1 MTTPG
6 ADAFIRQLDQDPEL
20 LEQVRARILT
30 RELLQLPET
39 VAQLAAAQ
47 QEAAGRLDSLQTGQ
61 DSLQAGQE
69 SLQTGQESLQ
79 TGQESLQTGQDSLQ
93 TGQDS
98 LQAGQDILQTGQ
110 EQANSRLDDLT
121 MTQEEATRRLDS
133 LQAGQEQANS
143 RLDDLTT
150 AQEEATRRLAS
161 LQAGQESLQAG
172 QEQANSR
179 LDDLTTAQEEATR
192 RLDSLQ
198 TGQESLQTGQEQAN
212 SRLDDLTTR
221 VQNLQGNLG
230 NLTGTAYE
238 NRAARLAPRLLTRY
252 LRMQNTQV
260 LQAPNADTRPYLDR
274 LVNQGVTDER
284 ISDEEAQQ
292 LERADMIVTTTTGD
306 AQTAYVV
313 IEASVTVDDTDI
325 DRAHQRALIMA
336 LITDAPT
343 QAAVIG
349 QDISPANRQ
358 RADELGVTFM
368 PLSQ

>member
-47 QEAAGRLDSLQTGQ
+47 QEAVGRLDSLQTGQ

-69 SLQTGQESLQ
+69 SLQTGQE
-79 TGQESLQTGQDSLQ
+79 
-93 TGQDS
+93 
-98 LQAGQDILQTGQ
+98 
-110 EQANSRLDDLT
+110 QANSRLDDLT
-121 MTQEEATRRLDS
+121 TAQQEAAGRLDS

-192 RLDSLQ
+192 RLASLQ
-198 TGQESLQTGQEQAN
+198 AGQESLQAGQEQAN

-274 LVNQGVTDER
+274 LVNQGVTDGR

-292 LERADMIVTTTTGD
+292 LERADMIVTTTTTTTTGD

-349 QDISPANRQ
+349 QDISPTNRQ

>member
-69 SLQTGQESLQ
+69 SLQ
-79 TGQESLQTGQDSLQ
+79 
-93 TGQDS
+93 
-98 LQAGQDILQTGQ
+98 AGQ

-121 MTQEEATRRLDS
+121 TAQEEAAGRLDS

-150 AQEEATRRLAS
+150 AQEEATRRLDS

-198 TGQESLQTGQEQAN
+198 AGQERLQTGQEQAN
-212 SRLDDLTTR
+212 SRLDDLTAS

-274 LVNQGVTDER
+274 LVNQGVTDGR

-349 QDISPANRQ
+349 QDISPTNRQ

>member
-61 DSLQAGQE
+61 
-69 SLQTGQESLQ
+69 
-79 TGQESLQTGQDSLQ
+79 
-93 TGQDS
+93 
-98 LQAGQDILQTGQ
+98 

-121 MTQEEATRRLDS
+121 TAQQEAAGRLDS

-192 RLDSLQ
+192 RLASLQ
-198 TGQESLQTGQEQAN
+198 AGQEGGWGPKISKSKMISAAAPTTFKCICLYKK
-212 SRLDDLTTR
+212 LT
-221 VQNLQGNLG
+221 VSQQFGILLIFYCSGP
-230 NLTGTAYE
+230 
-238 NRAARLAPRLLTRY
+238 APA
-252 LRMQNTQV
+252 
-260 LQAPNADTRPYLDR
+260 APNRKSIKCQIAGKPSTFC
-274 LVNQGVTDER
+274 
-284 ISDEEAQQ
+284 
-292 LERADMIVTTTTGD
+292 
-306 AQTAYVV
+306 
-313 IEASVTVDDTDI
+313 
-325 DRAHQRALIMA
+325 
-336 LITDAPT
+336 
-343 QAAVIG
+343 IG
-349 QDISPANRQ
+349 ICI
-358 RADELGVTFM
+358 
-368 PLSQ
+368 

>member
-69 SLQTGQESLQ
+69 SLQTGQE
-79 TGQESLQTGQDSLQ
+79 
-93 TGQDS
+93 
-98 LQAGQDILQTGQ
+98 
-110 EQANSRLDDLT
+110 QANSRLDDLT
-121 MTQEEATRRLDS
+121 MAQQEAAGRLDS

-150 AQEEATRRLAS
+150 AQEEATRRLASLQAGQESLQAGPQES

>member
-1 MTTPG
+1 M
-6 ADAFIRQLDQDPEL
+6 
-20 LEQVRARILT
+20 
-30 RELLQLPET
+30 
-39 VAQLAAAQ
+39 
-47 QEAAGRLDSLQTGQ
+47 
-61 DSLQAGQE
+61 
-69 SLQTGQESLQ
+69 
-79 TGQESLQTGQDSLQ
+79 
-93 TGQDS
+93 
-98 LQAGQDILQTGQ
+98 
-110 EQANSRLDDLT
+110 
-121 MTQEEATRRLDS
+121 
-133 LQAGQEQANS
+133 
-143 RLDDLTT
+143 
-150 AQEEATRRLAS
+150 
-161 LQAGQESLQAG
+161 
-172 QEQANSR
+172 
-179 LDDLTTAQEEATR
+179 
-192 RLDSLQ
+192 
-198 TGQESLQTGQEQAN
+198 
-212 SRLDDLTTR
+212 
-221 VQNLQGNLG
+221 G

-274 LVNQGVTDER
+274 LVNQGVTDGR

-292 LERADMIVTTTTGD
+292 LERADMIVTTTTTGD

-349 QDISPANRQ
+349 QDISPTNRQ

>member
-61 DSLQAGQE
+61 DSLQ
-69 SLQTGQESLQ
+69 TGQD
-79 TGQESLQTGQDSLQ
+79 SLQTGQDSLQ

-98 LQAGQDILQTGQ
+98 LQTGQDSLQTGQ
-110 EQANSRLDDLT
+110 
-121 MTQEEATRRLDS
+121 DS
-133 LQAGQEQANS
+133 LQTGQEQANS

-172 QEQANSR
+172 QESLQAGQESLQAGQESLQAGQESLQAGQEQANSR

-198 TGQESLQTGQEQAN
+198 AGQERLQTGQEQAN
-212 SRLDDLTTR
+212 SRLDDLTAS

-274 LVNQGVTDER
+274 LVNQGVTDGR

-325 DRAHQRALIMA
+325 DRAHHRALIMA

-349 QDISPANRQ
+349 QDISPTNRQ

>member
-1 MTTPG
+1 M
-6 ADAFIRQLDQDPEL
+6 
-20 LEQVRARILT
+20 
-30 RELLQLPET
+30 
-39 VAQLAAAQ
+39 
-47 QEAAGRLDSLQTGQ
+47 
-61 DSLQAGQE
+61 
-69 SLQTGQESLQ
+69 
-79 TGQESLQTGQDSLQ
+79 
-93 TGQDS
+93 
-98 LQAGQDILQTGQ
+98 
-110 EQANSRLDDLT
+110 
-121 MTQEEATRRLDS
+121 
-133 LQAGQEQANS
+133 
-143 RLDDLTT
+143 
-150 AQEEATRRLAS
+150 
-161 LQAGQESLQAG
+161 
-172 QEQANSR
+172 
-179 LDDLTTAQEEATR
+179 
-192 RLDSLQ
+192 
-198 TGQESLQTGQEQAN
+198 
-212 SRLDDLTTR
+212 
-221 VQNLQGNLG
+221 G

-274 LVNQGVTDER
+274 LVNQGVTDGR

-349 QDISPANRQ
+349 QDISPTNRQ